1 MCSKHALAPIASPG
15 GTAYVAPTGLL
26 GKAAGVCA
34 THIALLR
41 SYTPQC
47 FNTIKELNS
56 PAPAPKE
63 RGEKTRAVLNF
74 LPLELAHIEVM
85 IQPLLRQ

>member
-1 MCSKHALAPIASPG
+1 MCSKHALAPLASPG

-41 SYTPQC
+41 SYNPQC
-47 FNTIKELNS
+47 FNTIKERNS
-56 PAPAPKE
+56 PA
-63 RGEKTRAVLNF
+63 
-74 LPLELAHIEVM
+74 
-85 IQPLLRQ
+85 LLGGVEGGSQSENVIVR